1 MRVSIKTD
9 EWILIELALKELRD
23 NFLLDDTENKL
34 KIEKLLKKLKKE
46 MYKPASIAKQNAAK
60 KATKIRQERVKE
72 KIQNA
77 VNLLNLQGRKINVN
91 SVSKEAGISYN
102 TAKKY
107 DFLIKSFKVLTND
120 RKN

>member
-107 DFLIKSFKVLTND
+107 DFLIKSFNE
-120 RKN
+120 R